1 MDDNEIQTILSK
13 WHEVKLKL
21 DDLEEKIKKYKSLI
35 AKEMN
40 FRNVEKISS
49 GSFSVT
55 RRRTTRST
63 LSKESVP
70 ENIWKEYATKC
81 SFDVFNLIKK

>member
-21 DDLEEKIKKYKSLI
+21 DTLEDKIKKYKSLI